1 MDFEDSCPIS
11 LYLSLEPGK
20 FASLEAVAKSAL
32 SYPAAIREAAYILD
46 PSLEIRIEIE
56 RGEEGSLSI
65 ETIIKKIRQIKQ
77 ATESDPT
84 DLRTIAI
91 VFALWLT
98 GQGFQYGYTT
108 IADMLFKSDEKTSI
122 SDEDANKIAEKVVLL
137 LNNKQGQDH
146 VREIFVELEHD
157 PSITG
162 VGVTLSH
169 GEKPKVIV
177 PRSEFASRAGASKEG
192 ISHERGRYVKHAQL
206 H

>member
-1 MDFEDSCPIS
+1 M
-11 LYLSLEPGK
+11 
-20 FASLEAVAKSAL
+20 AKSAL
-32 SYPAAIREAAYILD
+32 SYSAAIREAAYILD

-122 SDEDANKIAEKVVLL
+122 RTKTRTKLQRKL
-137 LNNKQGQDH
+137 
-146 VREIFVELEHD
+146 
-157 PSITG
+157 
-162 VGVTLSH
+162 
-169 GEKPKVIV
+169 
-177 PRSEFASRAGASKEG
+177 
-192 ISHERGRYVKHAQL
+192 YCY
-206 H
+206 